1 MSRWTP
7 IWRDISPDAEFPN
20 APPHEIMRAPWH
32 PAAPMTDTQLPPAEP
47 EEAKTSGRKHRRI
60 RSFVL
65 RMGRMTS
72 GQQRAM
78 GELWPR
84 FGIEYSPQP
93 LNLDQVF
100 GRNAPRL
107 IEIGFGTGEAL
118 FAYAQA
124 HPEVDCLG
132 IEVHR
137 PGAGRLLLQVEHAG
151 LNNVRASCD
160 DAVEV
165 LRHQIAAGSID
176 AVHIFFPDP
185 WHKARHH
192 KRRLIQTSFADIL
205 ATVLK
210 TGGMLRLAT
219 DWQHYA
225 EHMRAV
231 LDAHPQFINIADATG
246 YVERPADRP
255 LTRFERRG
263 HRLGQG
269 VWDMAYRRR

>member
-1 MSRWTP
+1 MTESSVTEADP
-7 IWRDISPDAEFPN
+7 SEVG
-20 APPHEIMRAPWH
+20 
-32 PAAPMTDTQLPPAEP
+32 AARQ
-47 EEAKTSGRKHRRI
+47 KHRRI

-65 RMGRMTS
+65 RMGRMTA

-78 GELWPR
+78 NVLWPQ
-84 FGIEYSPQP
+84 FGVEYSADVID
-93 LNLDQVF
+93 LDKLF
-100 GRNAPRL
+100 GRSAPRL

-137 PGAGRLLLQVEHAG
+137 PGAGHLLLQVESAS
-151 LNNVRASCD
+151 LSNVRASCH

-165 LRHQIAAGSID
+165 LTYQIPPGSID
-176 AVHIFFPDP
+176 AIHIFFPDP

-192 KRRLIQTSFADIL
+192 KRRLIQPAFASLL
-205 ATVLK
+205 ARALK
-210 TGGMLRLAT
+210 PGGMLRLAT

-231 LDAHPQFINIADATG
+231 LDVHTDFVNTAGDAGYAARAD
-246 YVERPADRP
+246 ERP

-263 HRLGQG
+263 HRLGHG

>member
-1 MSRWTP
+1 
-7 IWRDISPDAEFPN
+7 
-20 APPHEIMRAPWH
+20 MRAP
-32 PAAPMTDTQLPPAEP
+32 AAGRAMINSPTPTGSDDPTHAGEP
-47 EEAKTSGRKHRRI
+47 GRKHRRI

-78 GELWPR
+78 DELWPR

-93 LNLDQVF
+93 LHLDQLF
-100 GRNAPRL
+100 GRSAARMV
-107 IEIGFGTGEAL
+107 EIGFGTGEAL

-137 PGAGRLLLQVEHAG
+137 PGAGHLLLQVEQAG
-151 LNNVRASCD
+151 LSNVRASCH

-165 LRHQIAAGSID
+165 LSQQLAPGSVD

-185 WHKARHH
+185 WHKTRHH
-192 KRRLIQTSFADIL
+192 KRRLIQPAFADLL
-205 ATVLK
+205 ATVLRPD
-210 TGGMLRLAT
+210 GMLLLAT

-231 LDAHPQFINIADATG
+231 LDAHPQFINTAGATG
-246 YVERPADRP
+246 YVVRPEHRP

-263 HRLGQG
+263 HRLGHG

>member
-1 MSRWTP
+1 MNP
-7 IWRDISPDAEFPN
+7 
-20 APPHEIMRAPWH
+20 
-32 PAAPMTDTQLPPAEP
+32 
-47 EEAKTSGRKHRRI
+47 GRKHRRI

-78 GELWPR
+78 DDLWPR
-84 FGIEYSPQP
+84 FGIEYSPHV

-100 GRNAPRL
+100 GRGAPRL

-118 FAYAQA
+118 SAYAQA
-124 HPEVDCLG
+124 HPEFDCLG

-137 PGAGRLLLQVEHAG
+137 PGAGHLLLQVESAR
-151 LNNVRASCD
+151 LSNVRASCH

-165 LRHQIAAGSID
+165 LRDQIAASSVD
-176 AVHIFFPDP
+176 AVHVFFPDP

-192 KRRLIQTSFADIL
+192 KRRLIQPEFADIL

-210 TGGMLRLAT
+210 PGGMLRAAT

-231 LDAHPQFINIADATG
+231 LDTHPQFINTADTSG
-246 YVERPADRP
+246 YVARPADRP

-263 HRLGQG
+263 HRLGHG
-269 VWDMAYRRR
+269 VWDMAYRRK

>member
-1 MSRWTP
+1 
-7 IWRDISPDAEFPN
+7 
-20 APPHEIMRAPWH
+20 MRAL
-32 PAAPMTDTQLPPAEP
+32 AAGDAMTDTPTPPGSDPVAAEAGKP
-47 EEAKTSGRKHRRI
+47 ARKNRQV

-78 GELWPR
+78 DELWPR
-84 FGIEYSPQP
+84 FGIEYRPQP

-100 GRNAPRL
+100 GRCAPRMV
-107 IEIGFGTGEAL
+107 EIGFGSGEAL

-137 PGAGRLLLQVEHAG
+137 PGAGHLLLQVEQAG
-151 LNNVRASCD
+151 LSNVRASCH

-165 LRHQIAAGSID
+165 LRQQLAPGSID

-185 WHKARHH
+185 WHKTRHH
-192 KRRLIQTSFADIL
+192 KRRLIQPGFADLL

-210 TGGMLRLAT
+210 PDGMLLLAT

-231 LDAHPQFINIADATG
+231 MDAHPQFINTAGDSG
-246 YVERPADRP
+246 YVARAEHRP

-263 HRLGQG
+263 HRLGHG

>member
-1 MSRWTP
+1 MTEQDST
-7 IWRDISPDAEFPN
+7 S
-20 APPHEIMRAPWH
+20 
-32 PAAPMTDTQLPPAEP
+32 TDTP
-47 EEAKTSGRKHRRI
+47 EAKHRRI

-72 GQQRAM
+72 GQQRALD
-78 GELWPR
+78 ELWPR
-84 FGIEYSPQP
+84 FGIDYTPTI
-93 LNLDQVF
+93 LNLDTVF
-100 GRNAPRL
+100 SRHAPRM

-124 HPEVDCLG
+124 HPEMDCLG

-137 PGAGRLLLQVEHAG
+137 PGAGHLLMNVGENALT
-151 LNNVRASCD
+151 NVRTSCH

-165 LRHQIAAGSID
+165 LTHQLAPSSID

-192 KRRLIQTSFADIL
+192 KRRLIQPAFADLL
-205 ATVLK
+205 ARIIK
-210 TGGMLRLAT
+210 PNGKLRLAT
-219 DWQHYA
+219 DWQNYA

-231 LDAHPQFINIADATG
+231 LDVHPAFTNLADDSG
-246 YVERPADRP
+246 YMPRPEDRP

-263 HRLGQG
+263 HRLGHG
-269 VWDMAYRRR
+269 VWDMAYQRR

>member
-1 MSRWTP
+1 M
-7 IWRDISPDAEFPN
+7 I
-20 APPHEIMRAPWH
+20 
-32 PAAPMTDTQLPPAEP
+32 DTTPPADAPADSAEP
-47 EEAKTSGRKHRRI
+47 TSKHRRI

-65 RMGRMTS
+65 RMGRMTA

-78 GELWPR
+78 DELWPR
-84 FGIEYSPQP
+84 FGIEYSAQP
-93 LNLDQVF
+93 LNLDAVF
-100 GRNAPRL
+100 GRSAPRL

-118 FAYAQA
+118 LAYAQA
-124 HPEVDCLG
+124 HPEMDCFG

-137 PGAGRLLLQVEHAG
+137 PGAGHLLLQVESAA
-151 LNNVRASCD
+151 LSNVRASCH

-165 LRHQIAAGSID
+165 LTHQLSPGSID

-192 KRRLIQTSFADIL
+192 KRRLIQPAFADLL
-205 ATVLK
+205 AQVLK
-210 TGGMLRLAT
+210 PEGVLRLAT

-231 LDAHPQFINIADATG
+231 LDVHPQFRNSDDATG
-246 YVERPADRP
+246 YVPRPDDRP

-263 HRLGQG
+263 HRLGHG
-269 VWDMAYRRR
+269 VWDMAYTRR